1 MKMKLG
7 INSEIGT
14 LKQVVVKR
22 PGRELEN
29 LTPQFLHELLFDD
42 IPFLPAIQKEHD
54 FFVNVLRE
62 NGAEVFYLEN
72 LLEEAILASD
82 TRAIFIRDTVKEAG
96 QFGENAQH
104 LESFLND
111 FETAELIQKVMTGLR
126 KTEVPKRRLARL
138 DEMLEHRDPFY
149 LAPLPNLYFTRDPA
163 AVIGN
168 GLSINQMSQPARK
181 RESYFMK
188 FIATHHPAF
197 FKKNAPIWFDRDN
210 RYALEG
216 GDEIVLS
223 EKALAV
229 GISERTDP
237 RAIQMLATNLFQKHQ
252 GIRQVIAFELP
263 KERAFMHLDTVFTMV
278 AKNQFIVHP
287 SVISSELKLFI
298 MEWDKRLADIKI
310 TTSSN
315 IKAVLSEAL
324 NEPEIDLIPCGG
336 SDPINSDREQWNDGA
351 NTLAIKPGEVV
362 TYNRNQVSNELL
374 KRHGIKVHEI
384 ISSELSRGRGGP
396 RCMTMPLYRT

>member
-1 MKMKLG
+1 MKLG
-7 INSEIGT
+7 INSEIGN

-54 FFVNVLRE
+54 FFVNMLRE
-62 NGAEVFYLEN
+62 NGAEVFYLEK
-72 LLEEAILASD
+72 LLEEAITASD
-82 TRAIFIRDTVKEAG
+82 TRAVFIREILKEAG
-96 QFGENAQH
+96 QFGENAQY
-104 LESFLND
+104 LEAFLSD
-111 FETAELIQKVMTGLR
+111 FETEELIQKVMTGLR

-138 DEMLEHRDPFY
+138 DEMLEHREPFY

-168 GLSINQMSQPARK
+168 GLSINQMSQPARR

-197 FKKNAPIWFDRDN
+197 LKENAPIWFN
-210 RYALEG
+210 RESPYALEG
-216 GDEIVLS
+216 GDELVLS
-223 EKALAV
+223 EKVLAV

-252 GIRQVIAFELP
+252 GIAKIIALELP

-278 AKNQFIVHP
+278 DTNQFIVHP
-287 SVISSELKLFI
+287 SVILSGLTLYI
-298 MEWDKRLADIKI
+298 MEWDEHLADIKI
-310 TTSSN
+310 TPSN
-315 IKAVLSEAL
+315 HIEAVLSEVL
-324 NEPEIDLIPCGG
+324 NEPEIGLIPCGG
-336 SDPINSDREQWNDGA
+336 IDPINSDREQWNDGA

-374 KRHGIKVHEI
+374 KYHGIKVHEI